1 MTDDYLLLMADTD
14 KITDNVIFLYFKK
27 FLTCSLCKPEG
38 IKAQMS
44 WVMVNDLCSVA
55 RRFVVMKQQ
64 SELKTCKRVTVTR
77 CAALNRDE
85 TDARCLTP

>member
-14 KITDNVIFLYFKK
+14 KITDNVIFLSFKK
-27 FLTCSLCKPEG
+27 KFITCSLCTPEG

-44 WVMVNDLCSVA
+44 WVKVNDLCSVA

-64 SELKTCKRVTVTR
+64 SELKMCKKSDHDHMCSSQQR
-77 CAALNRDE
+77 
-85 TDARCLTP
+85 